1 MRKAILSLGVDFAH
15 LYEVART
22 ALSHGDRRPAEILW
36 HSYKKEAA
44 GGSKREGR
52 RADHPKHAQEIAKR
66 KAQTVAG
73 LLAKH
78 RIRVEDLPTSDPP
91 TPATAVRA
99 RKQRN
104 PLANIRLSD
113 EQARAAEDIKM
124 IYEATVA
131 AVMPGGRPLDF
142 VKVDVSPRVR
152 DLTRGIGEHLS
163 EIRHRVYLPW
173 CEEFAYVVAEK
184 KVRGMTTDRLLAS
197 ELVLDVL
204 VNERSFGSF
213 ERRFGRNHKYFSQ
226 AFRTALDGYAKRAR
240 TYRRSSPPRNG

>member
-1 MRKAILSLGVDFAH
+1 MRKAIQSLGVDFAH

-22 ALSHGDRRPAEILW
+22 ALSHGDRRPAEVLW
-36 HSYKKEAA
+36 DSYRKEAA
-44 GGSKREGR
+44 GGSKETGR
-52 RADHPKHAQEIAKR
+52 RGAYSEHTREIAKR
-66 KAQTVAG
+66 KAQAVAR

-78 RIRVEDLPTSDPP
+78 RLRVEDLPTSDPP

-104 PLANIRLSD
+104 PLANIKLSD
-113 EQARAAEDIKM
+113 EQAWAAEEIKM

-131 AVMPGGRPLDF
+131 AVLPGGRPLDY
-142 VKVDVSPRVR
+142 VKVDVSSRVR
-152 DLTRGIGEHLS
+152 DLTRGIGERLADV
-163 EIRHRVYLPW
+163 RHRLYLPW
-173 CEEFAYVVAEK
+173 CEEYGYVVAEK
-184 KVRGMTTDRLLAS
+184 KANGMTADRVLAS

-226 AFRTALDGYAKRAR
+226 VFRTALDGYAKRAQAF
-240 TYRRSSPPRNG
+240 RRNASRSNG